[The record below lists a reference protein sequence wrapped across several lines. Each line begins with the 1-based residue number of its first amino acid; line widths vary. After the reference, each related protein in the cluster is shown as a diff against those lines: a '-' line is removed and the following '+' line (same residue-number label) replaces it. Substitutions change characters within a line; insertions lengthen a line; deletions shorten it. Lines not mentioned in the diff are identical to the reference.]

1 MPHVQA
7 GVVDRTALHSSSTT
21 LDLTRSRRRRHF
33 PDNGGLALRRRF
45 CRRSRPRLWP
55 LQAQPPFRLGQ
66 ALDLPDLR
74 GCHPWYAP
82 SEDSRHQ
89 RGALRAP
96 WRRISCANLS
106 RSSPAAL
113 PERRPI
119 TETESLAR
127 LFGLTGRTAVVVGG
141 SGVLGSALAK
151 GLAGAGARV
160 AVVGRRIEAC
170 ERVATVIRQDAGEAL
185 AVAADVLDR
194 SSLERAAA
202 EIHTRFGPVDIL
214 VNAAGGNRPEA
225 TTSVETP
232 FFALDLAAAQE
243 VFATNFTGLFQCC
256 QVFGRAMAANGSG
269 CIVNIASMSGLRPL
283 TRVPAC
289 SAAKAAVINFTQWL
303 AVHMAQEYG
312 PQIRVNA
319 IAPGFFLTEQN
330 RYLLVEEQSGGWT
343 ARGAAIVAQTPI
355 GRPGSPDE
363 LVGTLLWLAGPAA
376 TVVTGV
382 VEPVDGGFAAFGGVL
397 EEAAMA

>member
-1 MPHVQA
+1 MHA
-7 GVVDRTALHSSSTT
+7 ARSSRRRGSYSASQQ
-21 LDLTRSRRRRHF
+21 LDHARPNRSRRRRHF
-33 PDNGGLALRRRF
+33 PDNGGLAPRRRF

-55 LQAQPPFRLGQ
+55 LQAQPPFRLRQ

-96 WRRISCANLS
+96 WSRISCANLS

-127 LFGLTGRTAVVVGG
+127 LFGLPGRTAVVVGA

-185 AVAADVLDR
+185 AVAADGLDR
-194 SSLERAAA
+194 SSRELAAA
-202 EIHTRFGPVDIL
+202 ERHTRFGP
-214 VNAAGGNRPEA
+214 
-225 TTSVETP
+225 
-232 FFALDLAAAQE
+232 LDHLA
-243 VFATNFTGLFQCC
+243 
-256 QVFGRAMAANGSG
+256 
-269 CIVNIASMSGLRPL
+269 
-283 TRVPAC
+283 
-289 SAAKAAVINFTQWL
+289 
-303 AVHMAQEYG
+303 
-312 PQIRVNA
+312 
-319 IAPGFFLTEQN
+319 
-330 RYLLVEEQSGGWT
+330 
-343 ARGAAIVAQTPI
+343 
-355 GRPGSPDE
+355 
-363 LVGTLLWLAGPAA
+363 
-376 TVVTGV
+376 
-382 VEPVDGGFAAFGGVL
+382 
-397 EEAAMA
+397 

>member
-7 GVVDRTALHSSSTT
+7 GAVDRTALHSSSTT
-21 LDLTRSRRRRHF
+21 LDLADLVADASSQTMVASLYGDAFVAEVARAFGPYKLSHHSGSDKFSIYPTFAAATRGMLHLKTAGTSAEPYARTLEAHF
-33 PDNGGLALRRRF
+33 LRQ
-45 CRRSRPRLWP
+45 LEP
-55 LQAQPPFRLGQ
+55 LVAR
-66 ALDLPDLR
+66 
-74 GCHPWYAP
+74 
-82 SEDSRHQ
+82 
-89 RGALRAP
+89 
-96 WRRISCANLS
+96 NTT
-106 RSSPAAL
+106 
-113 PERRPI
+113 ERRPI
-119 TETESLAR
+119 TETEGLAR

-141 SGVLGSALAK
+141 SGVLGSALTK

-160 AVVGRRIEAC
+160 AVVGRRMEAC
-170 ERVATVIRQDAGEAL
+170 ERVATAIRQDAGEAL

-194 SSLERAAA
+194 ASLERAAA

-225 TTSVETP
+225 TTSADTP
-232 FFALDLAAAQE
+232 FFALDLTAAQE

-283 TRVPAC
+283 TRVPAY

-330 RYLLVEEQSGGWT
+330 RYLLVEEQSGEWT
-343 ARGAAIVAQTPI
+343 ARGAAIVAQTPM
-355 GRPGSPDE
+355 RRLGSPDE

-376 TVVTGV
+376 TFVTGV
-382 VEPVDGGFAAFGGVL
+382 VVPVDGGFAAFGGV
-397 EEAAMA
+397 